1 MKKKILLIEDNQ
13 EIAEMVQAYL
23 TENSYEVTVAGDGES
38 GILLFHQGD
47 PYDLVLLDIML
58 PKKNGL
64 EVMAQIR
71 AKSLLPIIIISAR
84 NLDMDKTAALDL
96 GADDYLTKPFSLAEL
111 GSRIKAV
118 LRRVNTW
125 ETQPEQNKALLFSDL
140 VLDLDNYTLL
150 RGGVPVTLTATEFE
164 ILKLFL
170 QNPQR
175 TFTKVQIYAAVWQ
188 EDYLGDEN
196 VVNVHISRLREKLG
210 DNGKNSK
217 YIETLWGIG
226 YRLRKEANEKV

>member
-1 MKKKILLIEDNQ
+1 MLSKKILMIEDSA
-13 EIAEMVQAYL
+13 EIAEMVQSYL
-23 TENSYEVTVAGDGES
+23 TENQYEVTTASDGDS
-38 GILLFHQGD
+38 GIEKFHQGD

-71 AKSLLPIIIISAR
+71 EESSIPIIIISAR
-84 NLDMDKTAALDL
+84 NLDMDKTTALDL

-118 LRRVNTW
+118 LRRAGTRDV
-125 ETQPEQNKALLFSDL
+125 QPEENRTLNFSDL

-150 RGGVPVTLTATEFE
+150 RGGVHITLTGTEFE

-170 QNPQR
+170 QNPKR

-226 YRLRKEANEKV
+226 YRLRKEA